1 MELSEAFM
9 SALKTALFLFYVKP
23 EDGSGSL
30 MLSQKPCELFL
41 LAGMITLYET
51 HAMQKN
57 RKRRRLACCLL

>member
-30 MLSQKPCELFL
+30 MLSQKPCERFL
-41 LAGMITLYET
+41 LASMITL
-51 HAMQKN
+51 N
-57 RKRRRLACCLL
+57 